1 MSESIEP
8 ATETDDRY
16 EELLETAFGIFL
28 RLLSLAFLGFT
39 LATWAL
45 AVGFSTAPDMRFDT
59 MSAQM
64 RTYVAVLAV
73 LHPVTCVG
81 LWTTLSWGRV
91 VWFMAVAFQ
100 VGFLFTNP
108 GVFGDP
114 RFAVTF
120 HLGCI
125 AIYVIFQLLLY
136 RVANKE

>member
-1 MSESIEP
+1 MSEAIE
-8 ATETDDRY
+8 AAVESDDRH
-16 EELLETAFGIFL
+16 EERLETAFGIFL

-39 LATWAL
+39 LAIWAL
-45 AVGFSTAPDMRFDT
+45 AVGFSATPEMRFDT
-59 MSAQM
+59 MSTQM

-91 VWFMAVAFQ
+91 VWLMAVAFQ
-100 VGFLFTNP
+100 LGFLFTNP

-114 RFAVTF
+114 RLAVVF

-125 AIYVIFQLLLY
+125 AIYVFFQFLLH

>member
-1 MSESIEP
+1 MSEAIE
-8 ATETDDRY
+8 ANAQADDRY
-16 EELLETAFGIFL
+16 EERLETAFGIFL

-45 AVGFSTAPDMRFDT
+45 AVGLSASPDMRFDT
-59 MSAQM
+59 MSTQM

-100 VGFLFTNP
+100 IGFLFTNP
-108 GVFGDP
+108 SVFDDP
-114 RFAVTF
+114 RLAVAF

-125 AIYVIFQLLLY
+125 AIYVVFQLLLY